1 MFILKITSILLSS
14 TSSFKIFK
22 EIQFTCL
29 KYLLHISVF
38 LNLYIHHMLT
48 CIMYASLLWS
58 LLVAFNPRCVRITC
72 RALKNTMFRSHFRPA
87 ESIVR
92 NETLSTETEMLSR
105 LSWFMSQTE
114 ELNTL
119 KVLDKK
125 RDGPFINWTYTNIK
139 ASL

>member
-48 CIMYASLLWS
+48 CIRYASLLWS
-58 LLVAFNPRCVRITC
+58 LSVAFNPRCVRITC
-72 RALKNTMFRSHFRPA
+72 RALKKYNVQVSLQTCWINRKEWNLEHKNWNALQVILIHVSDWRTKHL
-87 ESIVR
+87 ES
-92 NETLSTETEMLSR
+92 
-105 LSWFMSQTE
+105 SWQE
-114 ELNTL
+114 
-119 KVLDKK
+119 K
-125 RDGPFINWTYTNIK
+125 RWPLY
-139 ASL
+139 